1 MARAILLTGK
11 PGCGKT
17 TLIRRVLED
26 FPGDVGGFYTQEIR
40 EAGTRKG
47 FEIFTLD
54 GERGVLAHVDIRSS
68 QRVGKYGVDLQALDR
83 LVVPAIQGAV
93 GRQAL
98 VVIDEIGPMEIR
110 STRFRKVVNHALLS
124 DVKVLGTIAHRS
136 MPFTDEIK
144 RMPDVSVIVVNPANR
159 QELPERILIWLM
171 ED

>member
-1 MARAILLTGK
+1 MAKAILLTGK

-40 EAGTRKG
+40 EVGTRKG

-83 LVVPAIQGAV
+83 LVVSAIQGAV
-93 GRQAL
+93 DRQAL

-110 STRFRKVVNHALLS
+110 STRFQKAVNYALRS
-124 DVKVLGTIAHRS
+124 HVKVLGTIAHRS

-144 RMPDVSVIVVNPANR
+144 QMPGVSVIEVNPANR
-159 QELPERILIWLM
+159 QELPERILIWLR

>member
-17 TLIRRVLED
+17 TLIRHVLED

-47 FEIFTLD
+47 FKIITL
-54 GERGVLAHVDIRSS
+54 GGKRGVLAHVDIRSS
-68 QRVGKYGVDLQALDR
+68 QRVGKYGVDLQAVDR

-93 GRQAL
+93 DRQAL

-110 STRFRKVVNHALLS
+110 SIRFRKVVNYALRS

-136 MPFTDEIK
+136 ITFTDEIK
-144 RMPDVSVIVVNPANR
+144 RMPDVLVIEVNQVNR
-159 QELPERILIWLM
+159 QELSERIIKRLT

>member
-1 MARAILLTGK
+1 VARAILLTGK

-40 EAGTRKG
+40 EAGMRKG
-47 FEIFTLD
+47 FEIITL
-54 GERGVLAHVDIRSS
+54 GGKRGVLAHVDICSS
-68 QRVGKYGVDLQALDR
+68 QRIGKYGVDLQALDR

-93 GRQAL
+93 DRQAL

-110 STRFRKVVNHALLS
+110 STRFRKVINYALRS
-124 DVKVLGTIAHRS
+124 DIKVLGTIAHRS

-144 RMPDVSVIVVNPANR
+144 RMPDVSVIEVNQVNR
-159 QELPERILIWLM
+159 QELPERILKRLR

>member
-1 MARAILLTGK
+1 MTRAILLTGK

-26 FPGDVGGFYTQEIR
+26 FPGDVGGFFTQEIR

-47 FEIFTLD
+47 FEIITLG
-54 GERGVLAHVDIRSS
+54 GERGILAHVDIRSS

-93 GRQAL
+93 DRQAL

-110 STRFRKVVNHALLS
+110 SPRFRKVVNYALRS

-136 MPFTDEIK
+136 SPFTDEIK
-144 RMPDVSVIVVNPANR
+144 RMSDVSVIEVNQVNR
-159 QELPERILIWLM
+159 QELPERILKRLR